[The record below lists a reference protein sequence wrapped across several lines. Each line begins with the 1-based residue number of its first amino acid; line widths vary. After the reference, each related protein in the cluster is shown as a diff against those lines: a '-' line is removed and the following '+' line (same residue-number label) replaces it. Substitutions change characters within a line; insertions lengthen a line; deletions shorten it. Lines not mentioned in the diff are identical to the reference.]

1 MENKPFE
8 CFKRNRTIR
17 EKLLQ
22 RIVESWENRD
32 EIKEEIIIK
41 SFLTCGITN
50 NTDCSEDY
58 LFIGWDKL
66 KEDGLVEDYKL
77 KKEIKIKEKVEN
89 YFNNQQYFL

>member
-22 RIVESWENRD
+22 WIVESWGNKD

-50 NTDCSEDY
+50 NTDCSEVSIDIIN
-58 LFIGWDKL
+58 LFSLMFSSIIFPFSRIIQAA
-66 KEDGLVEDYKL
+66 GLPAA
-77 KKEIKIKEKVEN
+77 
-89 YFNNQQYFL
+89 